1 MNSEQKHGKEVPKAY
16 ENLDFLHSP
25 QAREIRILAEF
36 TEPRVRLRRAGV
48 DGTIVFFGS
57 ARTPSQLDAENRL
70 AEAAANGASVKD
82 IARLQGLAGMA
93 KYYEQ
98 ARELSRR
105 LSAWSTNG
113 QHGLIICSGGG
124 HGIMGA
130 ANRGAHDAGAPSVGL
145 NISLPFEQHP
155 NPWITPELEFQFHYF
170 FLRKYW
176 FVHSARAVVVFPG
189 GFGTFDEMF
198 ELLTLSQTH
207 KLDRP
212 RPVVVF
218 GREYWEKT
226 INFQHLIDTGMIDE
240 NDLNLWHWSDSV
252 DDAYEHITEALRDT
266 HLQMPRVGYENE
278 LPPQIV
284 LPPDTNHD

>member
-1 MNSEQKHGKEVPKAY
+1 MSHEGKEVPKAY
-16 ENLDFLHSP
+16 ENLEFLHSP
-25 QAREIRILAEF
+25 QAREVRILAEF
-36 TEPRVRLRRAGV
+36 TEPRMRLRKAGV

-57 ARTPSQLDAENRL
+57 ARTPCTEDAETML
-70 AEAAANGASVKD
+70 AEATRKGTKGKEL
-82 IARLQGLAGMA
+82 ARIQGLAAMA
-93 KYYEQ
+93 HYYDK

-105 LSAWSTNG
+105 LSTWSTNG
-113 QHGLIICSGGG
+113 KHGLIICSGGG
-124 HGIMGA
+124 HGMMGA
-130 ANRGAHDAGAPSVGL
+130 ANQGAHDAGAPSVGL

-198 ELLTLSQTH
+198 ELLTLAQTR

-218 GREYWEKT
+218 GREYWEKV

-240 NDLNLWHWSDSV
+240 EDLKLWHWSDSV
-252 DDAYEHITEALRDT
+252 DDAFQHLTSQLKDI
-266 HLQMPRVGYENE
+266 HLQTPRVGYDSE
-278 LPPQIV
+278 LPAPAI
-284 LPPDTNHD
+284 LNPDTNRD

>member
-1 MNSEQKHGKEVPKAY
+1 MTQHRKEVPKAY
-16 ENLDFLHSP
+16 ENLEFLHSP
-25 QAREIRILAEF
+25 QAREVRILAEF

-57 ARTPSQLDAENRL
+57 ARTPSGEDAETML
-70 AEAAANGASVKD
+70 ADAARKGLSGKELK
-82 IARLQGLAGMA
+82 RLQGLCSMA
-93 KYYEQ
+93 HYYDK
-98 ARELSRR
+98 ARELARR
-105 LSAWSTNG
+105 LSTWSTDG

-124 HGIMGA
+124 HGMMGA
-130 ANRGAHDAGAPSVGL
+130 ANQGAHDAGTPSVGL

-198 ELLTLSQTH
+198 ELLTLTQTK
-207 KLDRP
+207 KLDRN
-212 RPVVVF
+212 RPIVVF
-218 GREYWEKT
+218 GREYWEKL

-240 NDLNLWHWSDSV
+240 SDLNLWHWSDTV
-252 DDAYEHITEALRDT
+252 DDAFSYLTGALKDI
-266 HLQMPRVGYENE
+266 HLQIPRVGYESEMPETAILN
-278 LPPQIV
+278 
-284 LPPDTNHD
+284 PDTNRD

>member
-1 MNSEQKHGKEVPKAY
+1 MSSEQNGHEIPKAY
-16 ENLDFLHSP
+16 ENLEFLHSP

-48 DGTIVFFGS
+48 EGTIVFFGS
-57 ARTPSQLDAENRL
+57 ARTPSQEEADKRL
-70 AEAAANGASVKD
+70 AEAATKELTDKELKRV
-82 IARLQGLAGMA
+82 RGLASMA

-98 ARELSRR
+98 ARELASR
-105 LSAWSTNG
+105 LSNWSTEG
-113 QHGLIICSGGG
+113 RHGLIICSGGG

-130 ANRGAHDAGAPSVGL
+130 ANRGASDAGAPSVGL

-155 NPWITPELEFQFHYF
+155 NPWITPELAFQFHYF

-198 ELLTLSQTH
+198 ELLTLAQTR
-207 KLDRP
+207 KLDRS

-226 INFQHLIDTGMIDE
+226 INFQNLIDTGMIDE
-240 NDLNLWHWSDSV
+240 TDLALWHWSDSV
-252 DDAYEHITEALRDT
+252 EDAYGFLTNALKDT
-266 HLQMPRVGYENE
+266 HLQTPKVGYETDATSN
-278 LPPQIV
+278 PPAI
-284 LPPDTNHD
+284 